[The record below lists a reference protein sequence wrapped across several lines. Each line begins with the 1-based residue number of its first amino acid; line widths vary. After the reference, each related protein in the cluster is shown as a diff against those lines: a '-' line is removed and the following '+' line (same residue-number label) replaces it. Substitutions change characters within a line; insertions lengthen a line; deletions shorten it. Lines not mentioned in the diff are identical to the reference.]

1 MMGASDRRRSLA
13 WPRWSPPFG
22 TTAPTPGPRRP
33 RLPRQLTSSTRDS
46 LVSSC
51 TNLLNGLLNA
61 ALLAFSA
68 YHGQT
73 DEIAAY
79 VAVTAALTLVSIAVA
94 GGSPLLYISG
104 DAEQRLAVRSQWVFV
119 TLPCMVLATV
129 AIGSFYSRSGYAWSA
144 MLSIALVAV
153 GNHQANFQ
161 LADLARELRFVSTAV
176 AVCGCKVPALVMVAL
191 GGQLSSALLVAA
203 VIQFLAAEAF
213 LGRRSWLR
221 PRFLA
226 ELSMRRALSAF
237 RMNRHLFTYSIAEY
251 WGARMA
257 AVLLSLLVTP
267 QVMGAFGA
275 VLSVYQAQTSV
286 LTAALRVSLVGRVR
300 RRQGLANASNGRQG
314 EVVAIAGAVTM
325 TVASVVAAPWIVDDL
340 LRLPPDG
347 PALWLVLLA
356 VALPFMTIVRAVT
369 LNQIGEASYRHAT
382 RIMVLNAALITPVA
396 LTAVPLAGAT
406 GAAAATLAAEVLT
419 GAVLGLALLRRR
431 GRLHALLLGPVG
443 GSTAGLPA
451 VPAVDPASQGQIS
464 TSTGPGGFRD

>member
-1 MMGASDRRRSLA
+1 MTGAGRL
-13 WPRWSPPFG
+13 
-22 TTAPTPGPRRP
+22 
-33 RLPRQLTSSTRDS
+33 RLPRQITSSTRHS
-46 LVSSC
+46 LVASS

-68 YHGQT
+68 RHGQT

-79 VAVTAALTLVSIAVA
+79 VAVTAALALVTIVVA

-104 DAEQRLAVRSQWVFV
+104 DAEQRRAVRSQWVFV
-119 TLPCMVLATV
+119 TLPCMVLGTV
-129 AIGSFYSRSGYAWSA
+129 AVGSLYSRSGYEWPA
-144 MLSIALVAV
+144 MLSIALVAI
-153 GNHQANFQ
+153 GNNHATFQ
-161 LADLARELRFVSTAV
+161 FADLARDLRFVSTAV
-176 AVCGCKVPALVMVAL
+176 AICGCKVPALVMVTF
-191 GGQLSSALLVAA
+191 GGQLSTALLTAA

-226 ELSMRRALSAF
+226 ELSPRRAFSAF

-251 WGARMA
+251 WGSRMA
-257 AVLLSLLVTP
+257 TVLLSLLVTP

-300 RRQGLANASNGRQG
+300 RRQGLGNVNEGRQG
-314 EVVAIAGAVTM
+314 ERIAILGAMMIAVVSA
-325 TVASVVAAPWIVDDL
+325 VAAPWIVGDL

-347 PALWLVLLA
+347 PALWLILLA

-369 LNQIGEASYRHAT
+369 LNQIGDASYRQAT

-396 LTAVPLAGAT
+396 LAAVPLAGAT
-406 GAAAATLAAEVLT
+406 GAAVATLAAEVLT
-419 GAVLGLALLRRR
+419 GAVLGLTLLRRQSR
-431 GRLHALLLGPVG
+431 PYTWFFGPAG
-443 GSTAGLPA
+443 GSAAGQPA
-451 VPAVDPASQGQIS
+451 VPAADPAPQEKIS
-464 TSTGPGGFRD
+464 TSPRGGIRS